1 MKFSFPNPEKPIQF
15 RKSVQFVYT
24 QPPSALTLIMKTHL
38 TIQLLQLSAKER
50 DGGFTLVEML
60 VVILVIGILSAIA
73 LPSFLNQTA
82 KARQAEGSA
91 YVGSVN
97 RAQQAHYMENATFAQ
112 LNDLELGI
120 ADGTYF
126 TYSSV
131 PGAGTGTSADVI
143 TTATPSGQLRG
154 YAGRVWISSG
164 RNDVYNTQ
172 ALLCEGTPTTTP
184 NLTGAT
190 VCP

>member
-1 MKFSFPNPEKPIQF
+1 
-15 RKSVQFVYT
+15 
-24 QPPSALTLIMKTHL
+24 MKTHL

-97 RAQQAHYMENATFAQ
+97 RAQQAHYMENAAFAQ

-120 ADGTYF
+120 ADGAYF
-126 TYSSV
+126 TYNSV

-143 TTATPSGQLRG
+143 TTASPRGQLRG